1 MINAFLA
8 QAHELTTGLSGINW
22 NTIILGML
30 SLLGSAITG
39 VLAYLTVKLN
49 KKADKAAEEVE
60 KVKEELVG
68 STVDQKNQLK
78 EISKTGKTTLGYV
91 DGAMAAQL
99 LLVRNLTRWKAE
111 QEPTEANQADAQT
124 ADEAYFTHMKQK
136 KLHDREQAAA
146 VAPPAP
152 APGSIKEQLT
162 ELKEVGEDTQDRVKL
177 IEQKVVTPPE
187 NKPTYP

>member
-1 MINAFLA
+1 MINHFIA

-78 EISKTGKTTLGYV
+78 EISKTGKVTLGYV

-111 QEPTEANQADAQT
+111 QEPTEANQADAKT

-146 VAPPAP
+146 VAPPSQP
-152 APGSIKEQLT
+152 SAPGSIKEQLT
-162 ELKEVGEDTQDRVKL
+162 ELKEVGEDTQDRVKN
-177 IEQKVVTPPE
+177 IEKVVQPE